1 MAFLNK
7 ESIRAVVERS
17 DTLEGRYFDLCVQL
31 LVLVSV
37 VTFTLE
43 TLPDLSATQQLILR
57 YAEALLIGMFTA
69 EYFVR
74 LWVAKVRM
82 NFVLSFYGVIDLV
95 AILPFYLAAGIDL
108 RALRAVRFLRLFR
121 LLKLARYSQALNRLG
136 IALRLAR
143 EELVLFLAMSLVVI
157 YLAAVGIYY
166 FERSA
171 QPEAFASVPHALWW
185 AVVTLTTV
193 GYGDLYPIT
202 AGGKAFTF
210 IILFVGLGLVAVPA
224 GIVASS
230 LAKARELTTNPD
242 LQR

>member
-1 MAFLNK
+1 MALLNK
-7 ESIRAVVERS
+7 ESIRLVVEQS
-17 DTLEGRYFDLCVQL
+17 DTALGRAFDLCVQF
-31 LVLVSV
+31 LVLISV

-43 TLPDLSATQQLILR
+43 TLPALSKFQLSLLR
-57 YAEALLIGMFTA
+57 SIEALLIGLFTA
-69 EYFVR
+69 EYALR
-74 LWVAKVRM
+74 LWVARARAR
-82 NFVLSFYGVIDLV
+82 FVFSFYGLIDLI
-95 AILPFYLAAGIDL
+95 AILPYYLALGFDL
-108 RALRAVRFLRLFR
+108 RALRAVRFFRLFR

-136 IALRLAR
+136 LALRLAR

-171 QPEAFASVPHALWW
+171 QPDAFASVPHALWW

-202 AGGKAFTF
+202 AGGKVFTS

-230 LAKARELTTNPD
+230 LAKARELISDSDAN
-242 LQR
+242 R